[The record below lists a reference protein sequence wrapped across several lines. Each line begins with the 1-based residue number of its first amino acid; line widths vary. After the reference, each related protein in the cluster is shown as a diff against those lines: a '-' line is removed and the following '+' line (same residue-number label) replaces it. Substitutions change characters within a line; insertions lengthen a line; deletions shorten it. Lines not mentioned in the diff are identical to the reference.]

1 MFYGNSVPKKFA
13 ETRRKSS
20 VMASSFSHIVEFMS
34 AVSVKKDTFINV
46 LLWILWNFSKLLSV
60 AALVKK
66 YSS

>member
-46 LLWILWNFSKLLSV
+46 LL
-60 AALVKK
+60 
-66 YSS
+66 